1 MVRLFDTHVIRK
13 HAELDGMW
21 EFSLNENERFEYSLP
36 VPGCWEQHPDFRT
49 YRGKGT
55 YRKEIFVDEKTN
67 ICLEFKGVSHSCEVF
82 FDGVSMQKHYN
93 AFTPFRVYIAD
104 VSSGT
109 HEIRVCVDNSF
120 GEHSA
125 LHIPNDYY
133 TYGGITR
140 PVSVEYLPEVFIENI
155 RFSPKCING
164 VWCGTIVVNV
174 RNFSDKYFKGE
185 LKYFFDGNSE
195 FAFDNIELNPYESKE
210 IVTSAEFSDVKPW
223 EVLKPQLYY
232 LDVRLCVDSVVI
244 DDYIERIGFRE
255 IEVAGKRFFLNGRE
269 VFFKGFN
276 RHEDHSIF
284 GCAIPLQIMAE
295 DIELI
300 LKTGANAIRT
310 SHYPNDERF
319 LDLCDERGILV
330 WEENH
335 ARALSLERMQ
345 NPNFDRQC
353 RDCINEMIIN
363 HYNHPSIVI
372 WGILNECAS
381 ETEIGRTKYIEQF
394 EQIKKLDKTRPTSF
408 ATCQHFKDICLDLPD
423 IISVNLYP
431 LWYDETSPEECLSK
445 ELEWIESKNQGEKP
459 VIISEVGAGGI
470 YGYRSDTAVRWT
482 EERQQI
488 ILDEVLE
495 KFVNN
500 SEICGVYIWQF
511 CDCRVTEEEWFMVR
525 PKTRNNK
532 GIVDGYRRKKL
543 AYDTVKK
550 HFGGI

>member
-1 MVRLFDTHVIRK
+1 MVRLFNTHFVRK

-21 EFSLNENERFEYSLP
+21 DFSLNENEGFEYSLP

-55 YRKEIFVDEKTN
+55 YRKEVFVDREAN

-82 FDGVSMQKHYN
+82 FDGVSIQKHYN
-93 AFTPFRVYIAD
+93 AFTPFRVYITD
-104 VSSGT
+104 VSSGM
-109 HEIRVCVDNSF
+109 HEIKVCVDNSF
-120 GEHSA
+120 GEHSS

-140 PVSVEYLPEVFIENI
+140 PVSVEYLPDVFIENI

-164 VWCGTIVVNV
+164 VWCGTIAVNV

-185 LKYFFDGNSE
+185 VKGFVDSNTE
-195 FAFDNIELNPYESKE
+195 FTFGNIELNPYESKE
-210 IVTSAEFSDVKPW
+210 FVTSAEFLDVKPW
-223 EVLKPQLYY
+223 DVLKPQLYY
-232 LDVRLCVDSVVI
+232 LNVRLYVDSVVI

-255 IEVAGKRFFLNGRE
+255 IEVVGKQFFLNGKE

-284 GCAIPLQIMAE
+284 GCAVPLQIMAE

-300 LKTGANAIRT
+300 LKTGANAVRT

-319 LDLCDERGILV
+319 LDLCDERGVLV

-381 ETEIGRTKYIEQF
+381 ETEIGRTKYMEQF

-431 LWYDETSPEECLSK
+431 LWYDETSPGESLSK
-445 ELEWIESKNQGEKP
+445 ELEWIESKNQGKKP

-500 SEICGVYIWQF
+500 SEISGVYIWQF

-525 PKTRNNK
+525 PKTCNNK